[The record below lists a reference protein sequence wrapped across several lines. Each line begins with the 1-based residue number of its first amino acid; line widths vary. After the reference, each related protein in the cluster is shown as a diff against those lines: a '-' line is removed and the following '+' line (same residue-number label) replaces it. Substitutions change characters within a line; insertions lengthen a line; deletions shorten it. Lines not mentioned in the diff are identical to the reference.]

1 MEEEIINKAKKMLTN
16 TDTGTN
22 DCKHYNNGFMDGV
35 EYAIKAL
42 RQPPVRSSK
51 KTIGQISD
59 EIEELEDIKNR
70 YEEKGDKISLERAA
84 KTQDKIEALKKEF
97 KDKL

>member
-16 TDTGTN
+16 ADTGTN

-42 RQPPVRSSK
+42 RQPLVSSSFSSE
-51 KTIGQISD
+51 SD
-59 EIEELEDIKNR
+59 HICMMYL
-70 YEEKGDKISLERAA
+70 DKQRTCMVCG
-84 KTQDKIEALKKEF
+84 KQNCC
-97 KDKL
+97 